1 MQMRATEL
9 AASRRPSASPRSSGG
24 AALERREAGQV
35 RSSATAGMKGART
48 SLFRGRVRVG
58 VRVRARV
65 KVRGKGR
72 VRRRGPTRRLPPK
85 GRRRGRGWR
94 RPSRGHPSAQR
105 CGRTACGML
114 HGRSMAGREART
126 LRTTAITTTAITT
139 TVLPPARLEQPCEW
153 PQPQQAAPQA
163 PRAVEGAEA
172 RGRPSELVHVERQR
186 RRPRDQRRLNH
197 AG

>member
-126 LRTTAITTTAITT
+126 LRTTAITTTTITT
-139 TVLPPARLEQPCEW
+139 TVLLSPLLYCHLPGLSNH
-153 PQPQQAAPQA
+153 
-163 PRAVEGAEA
+163 A
-172 RGRPSELVHVERQR
+172 RGPSPSRPPPRPHALWKEPR
-186 RRPRDQRRLNH
+186 READHPSSCT
-197 AG
+197 